1 MAQRSPP
8 DSAPDD
14 EDSPDY
20 VARLLK
26 GSGSVFS
33 GSMVG
38 KVVGFTL
45 NLVLARGLGS
55 ALFGMYSLG
64 LTVLRVAQS
73 LATLGLQNGIVRF
86 GAPAYEGGETAEV
99 KGTFLAGAGLGF
111 AAGAVIGGGLFAAA
125 PWLAVEV
132 FNNPEMGPV
141 LRVFA
146 CGLPFY
152 VLTYLLS
159 RMARALSRMQVDV
172 LLDSILQPALFLL
185 LAGGV
190 LAAGGSLTAALY
202 AFLASTLL
210 AAGLG
215 IYVVYRQFPPLLSSL
230 APTVEIRRLLR
241 FSLPIVGVTLAS
253 IGLTYTDR
261 IMLGIFSTS
270 ESVGLYQIAARLS
283 EQLRFVLFAI
293 TAAFS
298 PVISDLYHNDKVDKL
313 TDLYANTVRWILLA
327 TLPAAVLLI
336 AYAPQI
342 MSVWGPDFRD
352 GAALLR
358 ILAVAHIVTTGVGS
372 VGQILQMS
380 DHQDFVFAVN
390 TAMAVLNVALN
401 WLLIQIYGAA
411 GAAIA
416 TGVTQVLGN
425 VVQSV
430 ALHRFTGIH
439 PFRWNLWKPVGA
451 AAVGTLFAWALY
463 VAVPPPLTWLLG
475 IPGTLLVYGGTVV
488 FFGLA
493 PRDWSIL
500 EALWARARAR
510 LS

>member
-1 MAQRSPP
+1 MAQRPSPEP
-8 DSAPDD
+8 DPDD

-55 ALFGMYSLG
+55 VLFGMYSLG

-86 GAPAYEGGETAEV
+86 GAPAYESGDTATV
-99 KGTFLAGAGLGF
+99 KGTFWAGGGLGF
-111 AAGAVIGGGLFAAA
+111 AAGTVIGGVLFAAS
-125 PWLAVEV
+125 PWLASQA
-132 FNNPEMGPV
+132 FSNPEMGPV

-152 VLTYLLS
+152 VFTYLLS
-159 RMARALSRMQVDV
+159 RMGRALSEMQVDV

-185 LAGGV
+185 LVGGV
-190 LAAGGSLTAALY
+190 LPAGGRLSAALY

-215 IYVVYRQFPPLLSSL
+215 VYVVYRQFPPLLSSG
-230 APTVEIRRLLR
+230 APTIEIRPLLR

-261 IMLGIFSTS
+261 IMLGILSTS

-298 PVISDLYHNDKVDKL
+298 PVISDLYHNDKVGKL
-313 TDLYANTVRWILLA
+313 TALYANTVRWILLA

-336 AYAPQI
+336 AYAPEI
-342 MSVWGPDFRD
+342 LSIWGADFRD
-352 GAALLR
+352 GAPLLR
-358 ILAVAHIVTTGVGS
+358 ILAVAHIATTGVGS

-390 TAMAVLNVALN
+390 TAMAVLNVVLN
-401 WLLIQIYGAA
+401 WLLIRLYGPA

-439 PFRWNLWKPVGA
+439 PFRWNLWKPMGA
-451 AAVGTLFAWALY
+451 AAVGTLFAWSMY
-463 VAVPPPLTWLLG
+463 MAVPPPFTWILG
-475 IPGTLLVYGGTVV
+475 LPGTLLVYVGAV
-488 FFGLA
+488 FLFGLA

-500 EALWARARAR
+500 QGLWAHVRAR